1 MATVY
6 SSRTCLPKL
15 CCSLAAV
22 GLFIAGILIT
32 GAYPHPDLNDHNLNQ
47 TNATANGTNLTSTG
61 NFTLAAESL
70 AIIRANNEALYT
82 HLDEVSDQIE
92 ENIKQLQK
100 RFSRSPRAI
109 KAMRTLEA
117 AIAMFDQTHP
127 EPEYQIS
134 EYATGK
140 RQWKRAPRMHPIEL
154 TELLNYEAQK
164 KHHRNKILGDTVAQI
179 LIQNTNLSDKI
190 AEEYQ
195 APLGTLKEDNTAE
208 HKYKTRMARSPG
220 SSATTKAET
229 TTEWFLR
236 KLATSPFPIKTIR
249 ALGQALNILTHTAPE
264 NKQAQKDKTF

>member
-15 CCSLAAV
+15 CCSIAAI

-47 TNATANGTNLTSTG
+47 TDATANETNLTSTG

-82 HLDEVSDQIE
+82 HLDEVSDRIE

-109 KAMRTLEA
+109 KAMQALEA
-117 AIAMFDQTHP
+117 AIAMFDRTHP

-134 EYATGK
+134 EYATGNK
-140 RQWKRAPRMHPIEL
+140 RWKRASSGHPIEIM
-154 TELLNYEAQK
+154 ELLNYEAQK
-164 KHHRNKILGDTVAQI
+164 KHHKNKILGDTVAQI
-179 LIQNTNLSDKI
+179 LKQNTDLSDKLVFCMRI
-190 AEEYQ
+190 CA
-195 APLGTLKEDNTAE
+195 TV
-208 HKYKTRMARSPG
+208 SP
-220 SSATTKAET
+220 
-229 TTEWFLR
+229 
-236 KLATSPFPIKTIR
+236 
-249 ALGQALNILTHTAPE
+249 NILFLWCFFWAL
-264 NKQAQKDKTF
+264 

>member
-6 SSRTCLPKL
+6 SSGTHLPKL

-22 GLFIAGILIT
+22 GLFITGIIIT

-47 TNATANGTNLTSTG
+47 TNATANKTNLTSTG

-82 HLDEVSDQIE
+82 HLDEVSDRIK
-92 ENIKQLQK
+92 ENIKQLEK

-109 KAMRTLEA
+109 KARQALEA
-117 AIAMFDQTHP
+117 AIAMFDRTHP

-140 RQWKRAPRMHPIEL
+140 RRWRRAPSVHPIEI

-164 KHHRNKILGDTVAQI
+164 KHHKNKII
-179 LIQNTNLSDKI
+179 KQNTNLSDKI
-190 AEEYQ
+190 AKEYQ
-195 APLGTLKEDNTAE
+195 APSEKLKKDNTAE

-220 SSATTKAET
+220 SRATTKAET

-236 KLATSPFPIKTIR
+236 KLATSPFPIQTIR
-249 ALGQALNILTHTAPE
+249 TLEKGLNILTHTIRK
-264 NKQAQKDKTF
+264 NK

>member
-1 MATVY
+1 MVTVY

-15 CCSLAAV
+15 CCSLATV

-32 GAYPHPDLNDHNLNQ
+32 GAYPHPNLNDHNLNQ
-47 TNATANGTNLTSTG
+47 TNATTNGTNITSTG
-61 NFTLAAESL
+61 NFTLAAERL

-117 AIAMFDQTHP
+117 ALAMFDQTHP

-140 RQWKRAPRMHPIEL
+140 RQWKRAPRRHPIEL

-179 LIQNTNLSDKI
+179 LKQNTDLSDKI

-195 APLGTLKEDNTAE
+195 APSEKLQKDNSAE
-208 HKYKTRMARSPG
+208 HKYQTRLARSPG
-220 SSATTKAET
+220 SEATIKAET

-236 KLATSPFPIKTIR
+236 KLANSPFQIQTICTLEKGLR
-249 ALGQALNILTHTAPE
+249 ILTNTV
-264 NKQAQKDKTF
+264 QKN